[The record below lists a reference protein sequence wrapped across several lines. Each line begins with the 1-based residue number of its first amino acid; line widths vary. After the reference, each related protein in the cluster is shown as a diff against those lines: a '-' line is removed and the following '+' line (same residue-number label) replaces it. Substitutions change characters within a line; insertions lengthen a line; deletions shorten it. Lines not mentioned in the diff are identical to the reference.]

1 MTVSNA
7 TATNNVS
14 DNLSITKKQETKKNT
29 NELGQAAFLELMI
42 TQMNNQN
49 PLSPQDNSEFVAQ
62 LAQFSSVEGL
72 ERLNTSFNSFMSN
85 NALQASSLV
94 GRSVLVDSETST
106 LVTGGVVAGSV
117 NLNSP
122 TKDMKVSIYN
132 GAGKLVQQIPVGS
145 VPAGE
150 TVFRWDGQNLE
161 VNGEL
166 LDWEASEEDAAAVG
180 TYRFEVTASQ
190 NGKTEA
196 LGTAL
201 SANVNSVSIG
211 ENGALILNLAGKGA
225 VNAKDVKQFTETQ
238 IN

>member
-1 MTVSNA
+1 MSTVSG
-7 TATNNVS
+7 TNNTSSVT

-94 GRSVLVDSETST
+94 GRSVTVESDKST
-106 LVTGGVVAGSV
+106 LVSGGIVAGSV
-117 NLNSP
+117 NLDYP
-122 TKDMKVSIYN
+122 TTDMKMSIYDAE
-132 GAGKLVQQIPVGS
+132 GALVHAIPVGKAPS
-145 VPAGE
+145 GE

-166 LDWEASEEDAAAVG
+166 LDWEAGEDAAAAG
-180 TYRFEVTASQ
+180 EYRFEVTANQ

-196 LGTAL
+196 LNTSL
-201 SANVNSVSIG
+201 SANVNSVTIG
-211 ENGALILNLAGKGA
+211 ENGKLILNLAGVGA
-225 VNAKDVKQFTETQ
+225 VEADKVKQF
-238 IN
+238 N

>member
-1 MTVSNA
+1 MSTVSS
-7 TATNNVS
+7 TSNNSSVT
-14 DNLSITKKQETKKNT
+14 DNLSITKKTETKKNT

-94 GRSVLVDSETST
+94 GRSVTVDSDKST
-106 LVTGGVVAGSV
+106 LVKGGIVAGSV
-117 NLNSP
+117 GLNYP
-122 TKDMKVSIYN
+122 ATDMKMKIYDAD
-132 GAGKLVQQIPVGS
+132 GVLVQSIPVGK

-150 TVFRWDGQNLE
+150 AVFRWDGQNLE

-166 LDWEASEEDAAAVG
+166 LDWEAGEDAAAAG
-180 TYRFEVTASQ
+180 EYRFEITAGQ

-196 LGTAL
+196 LDTAL
-201 SANVNSVSIG
+201 SANVNSVTIG
-211 ENGALILNLAGKGA
+211 ENGKLILNLAGVGA
-225 VNAKDVKQFTETQ
+225 VEADKVKQF
-238 IN
+238 N

>member
-7 TATNNVS
+7 TATNNVT
-14 DNLSITKKQETKKNT
+14 DNLSITKKQDPKKNT

-94 GRSVLVDSETST
+94 GRSVLVESDTST

-117 NLNSP
+117 NLDYP
-122 TKDMKVSIYN
+122 TTDMKISIFDST
-132 GAGKLVQQIPVGS
+132 GKLAQQIPVGN
-145 VPAGE
+145 VPPGE
-150 TVFRWDGQNLE
+150 VVFRWDGQNLE

-166 LDWEASEEDAAAVG
+166 LDWEAGEDAAAVG
-180 TYRFEVTASQ
+180 NYRFEVTASQ

-225 VNAKDVKQFTETQ
+225 VEAKNVKQF
-238 IN
+238 N

>member
-1 MTVSNA
+1 MAVSSA
-7 TATNNVS
+7 TSTNSVT
-14 DNLSITKKQETKKNT
+14 DNLSITKKTETKKNT

-94 GRSVLVDSETST
+94 GRSVTVDSDKST
-106 LVTGGVVAGSV
+106 LVSGGIVSGSV
-117 NLNSP
+117 NLDYP
-122 TKDMKVSIYN
+122 TTDMKINVYDAD
-132 GAGKLVQQIPVGS
+132 GVLGQTIPIGT
-145 VPAGE
+145 AARGE
-150 TVFRWDGQNLE
+150 TVFRWDGQNIE

-166 LDWEASEEDAAAVG
+166 LDWDAGENAAPAG
-180 TYRFEVTASQ
+180 EYRFEVIATQ

-196 LGTAL
+196 VKTAL
-201 SANVNSVSIG
+201 SANVNSVTIG
-211 ENGALILNLAGKGA
+211 ENGKLILNLAGMGA
-225 VNAKDVKQFTETQ
+225 VEADQVKQF
-238 IN
+238 N